1 MTAILDNL
9 KRIYW
14 EVSNASLC
22 FELTIEEIIK
32 FTDIQEIILNTM
44 ETDLLLDQQRELIES
59 IHKKKLNLTVIV
71 STFNNWNND
80 IFSLVSNIIVVINND
95 IGVINNI
102 ESLDEKKKDK
112 MSVIIEVND
121 NNYFQL
127 EEIIYQVF
135 STGIKNLE
143 LSITQT
149 AKMTFRTK
157 MLLLS

>member
-1 MTAILDNL
+1 MVNYRTLEQIAVRTSLIIDFGGGVKSDEDNL

-80 IFSLVSNIIVVINND
+80 IFSLVSNIIVELIM
-95 IGVINNI
+95 I
-102 ESLDEKKKDK
+102 
-112 MSVIIEVND
+112 
-121 NNYFQL
+121 
-127 EEIIYQVF
+127 
-135 STGIKNLE
+135 LE
-143 LSITQT
+143 L
-149 AKMTFRTK
+149 
-157 MLLLS
+157 